1 MWHWIC
7 RICRPSARFC
17 HGKACAGRHGNRKH
31 QEIFKVP
38 MERERSR
45 MDSHRRL
52 FVFSRFWRLRITML
66 VNQLSMRMYLTM
78 AVMAVGLLGMFFVLA
93 SGDIYRDVSLAQQRV
108 ALGEQVKSRLG
119 ELRRDLDTESQRFV
133 LLARQERGL
142 TAA

>member
-1 MWHWIC
+1 
-7 RICRPSARFC
+7 
-17 HGKACAGRHGNRKH
+17 
-31 QEIFKVP
+31 
-38 MERERSR
+38 

-108 ALGEQVKSRLG
+108 ALGEQVKSRLSA
-119 ELRRDLDTESQRFV
+119 LFCWP
-133 LLARQERGL
+133 ARN
-142 TAA
+142 AD